1 MCDLDK
7 PDDQCNPSYSFTRL
21 DAMSQKNAVSPGY
34 NFRCV
39 IDTSNLPMFL
49 QMVSNKTPR
58 RVDSLSGQ
66 PRHKI
71 NGKSWIG
78 FNDAETQK
86 KKEFVERDLFYCCVP
101 SNRWHYFNE
110 DLFGFFFFNNYYQ
123 VVNHFCLIVGCM
135 FFFFY
140 DHFWKVDANPCERTT
155 TITFTTTTCITAPVA
170 PHVYAASR

>member
-1 MCDLDK
+1 MIGIKIGWMCDLDK

-86 KKEFVERDLFYCCVP
+86 KKNLLKRICFIVVYHPTGGAILMKIYLF
-101 SNRWHYFNE
+101 
-110 DLFGFFFFNNYYQ
+110 LFF
-123 VVNHFCLIVGCM
+123 
-135 FFFFY
+135 
-140 DHFWKVDANPCERTT
+140 
-155 TITFTTTTCITAPVA
+155 
-170 PHVYAASR
+170 